1 MKDSPKPKDTTRTV
15 IFWGAGATAAAGMR
29 VTGDQ
34 ASFLRKIVGKPAGK
48 RTPLTQRV
56 RDALYPVIEE
66 RSISAFNDLLI
77 ILGDH
82 DENDENEDAVF
93 SITEDR
99 IGVMR
104 RNWRAN
110 ASEEDIR
117 RRIVELCTL
126 YDWPALKRVVGVCP
140 ATQNSDIDL
149 VDLFNVLDMHIR
161 SGHGFYVKEGK
172 FLAPQRLLAARNALR
187 MLLCAMFYVDWRY
200 ACNVKRKDI
209 RLHYEFA
216 EALGRRMQRRGQK
229 LADEVGDFDDRKF
242 YMGRRQFRQYEL
254 RPYRLVVPIRRQSQL
269 EPESRHAAYRPPGA
283 QVENFPRSRT
293 FRERRS
299 RQ

>member
-1 MKDSPKPKDTTRTV
+1 MKGPRRTV
-15 IFWGAGATAAAGMR
+15 IFWGAGATASAGMR

-34 ASFLRKIVGKPAGK
+34 ASFLCKLVGTREDRRP
-48 RTPLTQRV
+48 PLTQRV
-56 RDALYPVIEE
+56 RDALNPVTEE
-66 RSISAFNDLLI
+66 RWISAFDNLLT
-77 ILGDH
+77 ILGDR

-110 ASEEDIR
+110 ASDEDIR

-172 FLAPQRLLAARNALR
+172 FLVPQRLLAARNALR
-187 MLLCAMFYVDWRY
+187 MLLCAMFYVD
-200 ACNVKRKDI
+200 
-209 RLHYEFA
+209 
-216 EALGRRMQRRGQK
+216 
-229 LADEVGDFDDRKF
+229 
-242 YMGRRQFRQYEL
+242 
-254 RPYRLVVPIRRQSQL
+254 
-269 EPESRHAAYRPPGA
+269 
-283 QVENFPRSRT
+283 
-293 FRERRS
+293 
-299 RQ
+299 